1 MKTVM
6 LMLIAGLFI
15 FSVQGV
21 AQKAAKKEAKEWKK
35 RAKEYAKKPQILKKL
50 IENKE
55 KCDLELDSMTHEVA
69 TLSSEVEEKNS
80 KIASLDGQLTL
91 LRQELTV
98 AKAEM
103 TQLKSSSP
111 RSTAVAAAPNKD
123 FDQGII
129 FRVQIGAFRNPDLS
143 KYFDNN
149 PNFFGQAVE
158 SGAQKATIGVFR
170 DYTEAD
176 QFKKYMRTM
185 GVRDAWIVPFRDG
198 QRVELREVMGA
209 VSGDRS

>member
-21 AQKAAKKEAKEWKK
+21 AQKAAKKEAKERKK

-55 KCDLELDSMTHEVA
+55 KCDL
-69 TLSSEVEEKNS
+69 EVEEKNS